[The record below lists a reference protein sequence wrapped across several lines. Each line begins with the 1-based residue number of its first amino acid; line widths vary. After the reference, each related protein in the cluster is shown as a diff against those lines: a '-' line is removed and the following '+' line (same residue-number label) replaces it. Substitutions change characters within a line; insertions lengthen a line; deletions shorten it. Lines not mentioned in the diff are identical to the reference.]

1 MKPSEQA
8 SKLISNDTP
17 FKVMALQF
25 ELRFTEGHSQDLIS
39 PSRILEVSVTPLIQN
54 KLLFS
59 RKIVEI
65 LLSSSHH
72 WASPRISVSFLQKN
86 SLSSLRSLVLS
97 AISTIN
103 EDLSTYI
110 YICVTKGDIWKSFQ
124 KLFKLCTSRSFN
136 IISQM
141 AFYLFRFH
149 RYVH

>member
-8 SKLISNDTP
+8 SKLISNDTA

-72 WASPRISVSFLQKN
+72 
-86 SLSSLRSLVLS
+86 
-97 AISTIN
+97 
-103 EDLSTYI
+103 
-110 YICVTKGDIWKSFQ
+110 
-124 KLFKLCTSRSFN
+124 
-136 IISQM
+136 
-141 AFYLFRFH
+141 
-149 RYVH
+149 